1 MTEFWFIRHGESQSN
16 VGLSAKADHST
27 PLTKRGELQSQY
39 IAEYIIHPPDLFVIS
54 PYLRAIQTA
63 EPTLLKFPEI
73 PKQTWPI
80 QEFSYLSHQQ
90 YHNTDSKQR
99 GVLSR
104 SYFKQA
110 DPSLILGD
118 GGESFNQFI
127 HRIENCLMRIS
138 NLENDRIILFGHG
151 WFMRAMLWYLLRHQT
166 SKTDHKAFLQQI
178 QTILPSLPFVL
189 KLFSLSEKFRAKKMF
204 SFLLFS
210 AGVQIPNGGILKFN
224 SKNGGSAELLGFDL
238 SHLPSKLIEITWR
251 NR

>member
-16 VGLSAKADHST
+16 VGLSSKTDQST
-27 PLTKRGELQSQY
+27 PLTSRGELQSHY
-39 IAEYIIHPPDLFVIS
+39 IAESIVHPPDLIVIS

-63 EPTLLKFPEI
+63 EPTLLKFPQI

-90 YHNTDSKQR
+90 YNNTNSKQR
-99 GVLSR
+99 GLLSR

-110 DPSLILGD
+110 DPNLILGD
-118 GGESFNQFI
+118 GGESFNHFI
-127 HRIENCLMRIS
+127 QRIENCLTRIS
-138 NLENDRIILFGHG
+138 SLENNRIIFFGHG
-151 WFMRAMLWYLLRHQT
+151 WFMRAMLWYLLRQQT
-166 SKTDHKAFLQQI
+166 KMSDQRIFLQQI

-210 AGVQIPNGGILKFN
+210 AGVQIPNGGILKFT
-224 SKNGGSAELLGFDL
+224 SKRDGDAELLDFDI
-238 SHLPSKLIEITWR
+238 SHLPQNLIEITWR

>member
-16 VGLSAKADHST
+16 AGLSSKADHST
-27 PLTKRGELQSQY
+27 PLTKRGELQSQC
-39 IAEYIIHPPDLFVIS
+39 IAENLTEAPDLIVIS

-63 EPTLLKFPEI
+63 EPTIAKFPDI

-90 YHNTDSKQR
+90 YHNTNSNQR

-104 SYFKQA
+104 TYFKQA
-110 DPSLILGD
+110 DPNLVLGD

-127 HRIENCLMRIS
+127 QRIENCLIRIS
-138 NLENDRIILFGHG
+138 DLDIDRIILFGHG
-151 WFMRAMLWYLLRHQT
+151 WFMRATLWYLLKQQT
-166 SKTDHKAFLQQI
+166 NNLERKTFLQHI
-178 QTILPSLPFVL
+178 QSILPSLPFVL

-224 SKNGGSAELLGFDL
+224 SKNGGSADLLDFDL
-238 SHLPSKLIEITWR
+238 SHLPKNLIEITWR